1 VFTHIKIEYQ
11 VTGHGVEE
19 RAVRRAIELSARRY
33 CPVQAMLGQVVPIEL
48 EYQIFE
54 VSENEKRELA
64 TSGEIHLDR

>member
-54 VSENEKRELA
+54 AGENGKNKLV
-64 TSGEIHLDR
+64 TSGEIRTDQ